1 MIHFIYGDENREFL
15 YFETLQSI
23 KSKEKGIVEYIF
35 DVATKEE
42 DKFIEKLSFN
52 SIFGARELLILKR
65 AEKLASID
73 WLLDIFSGIDTNS
86 KEVIVDFHHSSDK
99 KVDKLET
106 RLKEMEKKGIL
117 KAYKSVDTENRNIGY
132 IFENLKIS
140 EKDALQLLEM
150 IGKNPYKVKNE
161 IEKLKNYLGDESY
174 SISSARK
181 IITVE
186 KEYQIYEIIEKIM
199 TNKIGEAFEYLNDN
213 KEHMGILY
221 SLYNEFEILKKMLD
235 LKNQNINFSNNY
247 NVFKGEFENYKT
259 VFKNNGRIP
268 HPYAIFNK
276 KKYLEN
282 YTLEGVNE
290 ILYNCWETETNIKT
304 GKIGMESGVER
315 LITFI
320 SSKNNKK

>member
-1 MIHFIYGDENREFL
+1 
-15 YFETLQSI
+15 
-23 KSKEKGIVEYIF
+23 
-35 DVATKEE
+35 
-42 DKFIEKLSFN
+42 
-52 SIFGARELLILKR
+52 
-65 AEKLASID
+65 
-73 WLLDIFSGIDTNS
+73 
-86 KEVIVDFHHSSDK
+86 
-99 KVDKLET
+99 
-106 RLKEMEKKGIL
+106 
-117 KAYKSVDTENRNIGY
+117 
-132 IFENLKIS
+132 
-140 EKDALQLLEM
+140 
-150 IGKNPYKVKNE
+150 VKNE

-186 KEYQIYEIIEKIM
+186 KEYQIYEIIERIM
-199 TNKIGEAFEYLNDN
+199 TNKVGEAFEYLNDN